1 MNTRMFLLPVF
12 LLFFASFAKAQSEGA
27 LTVVNGDFSNM
38 EGLTALPQ
46 SGWYSGVPTGWTA
59 AEPPAKKEDFYAV
72 KNLGATGLFANLRVL
87 SRIKPQFQAFQQEIG
102 VLAETSDITLTFET
116 TPVRDEPFSMG
127 AAIANARGN
136 GPEAI
141 LGKANFEAS
150 GPQRVVASKVPAGT
164 WVAIRFWAVKGYPG
178 LGKVAIEVTP
188 SP

>member
-12 LLFFASFAKAQSEGA
+12 LLLFASFAKAQSEGA

-46 SGWYSGVPTGWTA
+46 SAWYSGVPTGWTA
-59 AEPPAKKEDFYAV
+59 AEPPAKKEGFYAV
-72 KNLGATGLFANLRVL
+72 KNFGATGFFANLHVL
-87 SRIKPQFQAFQQEIG
+87 GRIKPQFQAFQQEIG

-116 TPVRDEPFSMG
+116 TPIRDESFSLG
-127 AAIANARGN
+127 VAIANARGK

-141 LGKANFEAS
+141 LGKANFEAAGS
-150 GPQRVVASKVPAGT
+150 QRVVASKVPAGT
-164 WVAIRFWAVKGYPG
+164 WVAIRFWTVKGFPG